1 MSSLP
6 NVHGGCVVNE
16 KGGSNKSC
24 ASFRISSFFTQ
35 ISKQIV
41 NSTYPNV
48 WDNTDIAKYFK
59 LKRFKLNQKFG
70 DFNDSKY
77 GHNTSPINI
86 RSQRLDQDCTLDL
99 INPYTISLFLALL
112 FQKSKSYA
120 SSNNSYYYI
129 KRGKL
134 DKNELAVQKLQT
146 NKTIINDTLVPKNEF
161 GNNTYIL
168 HEVKNNII
176 NSHVTQY
183 TDTDIFQ
190 NISQTKKSQ
199 IAKPKSGI
207 QKQIQKIVTSK
218 FSGSSVFDHS
228 NIKLLTSVI
237 NPKEAWL
244 NVYDKFF
251 LLSFTTILFGGSEKN
266 KNKSSNVIDSLV
278 TVVFKNFSHKKEDS
292 NDNKEKDHV
301 KEEDRKN
308 DEAKN
313 EKDKKEGS
321 KEGGGSGHEEETE
334 TKKESADDKPKE
346 EVNDEGEDSDN
357 DKVEDDKQDNPT
369 CPSAFEIW
377 EKSYTINNTTN
388 DKLKIVISPFFS
400 IPKEQLKNEDVT
412 TPEDQTEEGFTI
424 PYTSYKIPY
433 SVAYTISS
441 VIAVGGGIGGYYLA
455 CYLGTWGAVVLLSRI
470 TGLIGT
476 WYFSKD
482 LVDFSSTIATHSG
495 CVLSMGSKQ
504 LKWHQAGLICF
515 GTASTI
521 GMANKYYHGKD
532 SLGHYLSTSKNYYQ
546 VLIDATATTFKELTA
561 TRAFKALEGFTKWVG
576 GDIIKKI
583 FAPFVEK
590 GAGEINK
597 TIIKILGKQGENYLF
612 EGKIDITWDTLKEGI
627 SKTGFST
634 FFKATVS
641 SVFTTNGEFL
651 QKSAEKVGNKLL
663 AGFLQQFTEKNG
675 EEFLYNM
682 YINKLKEEN
691 PKFAELILDLEEL
704 KILSCNIYQYIPNS
718 FTWEFEGGCKISK
731 KYSKLPE
738 QPNEV
743 IDKYLKFI
751 KGYDKLKEYVSD
763 LTDKNEKEQEQVK
776 KVLKT
781 YENNLKDV
789 MSNNPKTSIQD
800 LEKITKIANEYLVS
814 KQSSY
819 EYDTCIKI
827 DDKQQ
832 YYCIYETQSELKIDN
847 VEI

>member
-168 HEVKNNII
+168 HEVKK
-176 NSHVTQY
+176 
-183 TDTDIFQ
+183 DADQ
-190 NISQTKKSQ
+190 NIPPTKKSQ
-199 IAKPKSGI
+199 IAKPKLKA
-207 QKQIQKIVTSK
+207 QPKKQVQKIVTSK
-218 FSGSSVFDHS
+218 FSDSSVFDHS

-237 NPKEAWL
+237 NLKEVWL

-251 LLSFTTILFGGSEKN
+251 LLSFTTILFGGFEKN
-266 KNKSSNVIDSLV
+266 KFFISSSRGCESNRGDPVNIEYKGGLPCLLLQARNDD
-278 TVVFKNFSHKKEDS
+278 TVLFKNPSSQEEASK
-292 NDNKEKDHV
+292 DNKPKGGVSD
-301 KEEDRKN
+301 EE
-308 DEAKN
+308 
-313 EKDKKEGS
+313 
-321 KEGGGSGHEEETE
+321 
-334 TKKESADDKPKE
+334 
-346 EVNDEGEDSDN
+346 EDSDN

-369 CPSAFEIW
+369 CSSAFETW
-377 EKSYTINNTTN
+377 EKSYTINDTITKTKKENA
-388 DKLKIVISPFFS
+388 DGKLRIIISSSLS
-400 IPKEQLKNEDVT
+400 IPKEQLKKETST
-412 TPEDQTEEGFTI
+412 TSEDQEKEGFTI
-424 PYTSYKIPY
+424 PGTTYKIPY
-433 SVAYTISS
+433 PVAYTISGG
-441 VIAVGGGIGGYYLA
+441 IAIASGIGGYYLA
-455 CYLGTWGAVVLLSRI
+455 YHLGTWGAVNLLSRI

-476 WYFSKD
+476 WYFSSD
-482 LVDFSSTIATHSG
+482 LADFSSTIVTQSA

-546 VLIDATATTFKELTA
+546 VLIDASATTVKELTA
-561 TRAFKALEGFTKWVG
+561 TKALKGFTTWVG
-576 GDIIKKI
+576 DNIIIKKI
-583 FAPFVEK
+583 FTPFVEK
-590 GAGEINK
+590 GAGEIVK
-597 TIIKILGKQGENYLF
+597 TTIKVVGKQGEKYCF
-612 EGKIDITWDTLKEGI
+612 EGDIDITWDTLKEGI

-641 SVFTTNGEFL
+641 SVFTTNG
-651 QKSAEKVGNKLL
+651 
-663 AGFLQQFTEKNG
+663 
-675 EEFLYNM
+675 
-682 YINKLKEEN
+682 
-691 PKFAELILDLEEL
+691 
-704 KILSCNIYQYIPNS
+704 
-718 FTWEFEGGCKISK
+718 K
-731 KYSKLPE
+731 K
-738 QPNEV
+738 
-743 IDKYLKFI
+743 
-751 KGYDKLKEYVSD
+751 
-763 LTDKNEKEQEQVK
+763 
-776 KVLKT
+776 
-781 YENNLKDV
+781 
-789 MSNNPKTSIQD
+789 
-800 LEKITKIANEYLVS
+800 
-814 KQSSY
+814 
-819 EYDTCIKI
+819 
-827 DDKQQ
+827 
-832 YYCIYETQSELKIDN
+832 
-847 VEI
+847 